1 MRAKRKVAQDLR
13 QAIDCLPART
23 REAMLDGIDANEI
36 IVGAYTDRRGGVC
49 PMLAAHR
56 HGGRTSL
63 ASFAKAWD
71 RYTGARRRPRPATER
86 ELRTLRAMLE
96 ASLFY
101 AESEIQAGAAE
112 WAAHSPQPAERK
124 RDTGERSRLKELKG
138 KPGWSWLRVF
148 RRYDDFQAALAQA
161 ESEEKARLAVPGADE
176 AHLGDD
182 AGRGRSQEE
191 THSLS

>member
-1 MRAKRKVAQDLR
+1 MKAKRKVAQELR

-36 IVGAYTDRRGGVC
+36 IVGAYTDHRGGVC

-96 ASLFY
+96 ASLVY
-101 AESEIQAGAAE
+101 GGSELAEAANAHK
-112 WAAHSPQPAERK
+112 AAVEARGSRPAARR
-124 RDTGERSRLKELKG
+124 RDTGERSRLKELTH
-138 KPGWSWLRVF
+138 KPGWAWLRVF

-161 ESEEKARLAVPGADE
+161 ESEEKARE
-176 AHLGDD
+176 AEPERELV
-182 AGRGRSQEE
+182 
-191 THSLS
+191 

>member
-1 MRAKRKVAQDLR
+1 MRPTRKLAQELR
-13 QAIDCLPART
+13 QAIDCLPERT
-23 REAMLDGIDANEI
+23 REAMLEGIDANEI

-101 AESEIQAGAAE
+101 GGSELEGAVADHRRT
-112 WAAHSPQPAERK
+112 ADRRRQTA
-124 RDTGERSRLKELKG
+124 DTGERSRMKELKH
-138 KPGWSWLRVF
+138 KPSWAWLRVF
-148 RRYDDFQAALAQA
+148 
-161 ESEEKARLAVPGADE
+161 
-176 AHLGDD
+176 
-182 AGRGRSQEE
+182 
-191 THSLS
+191 

>member
-1 MRAKRKVAQDLR
+1 LRTQRRLAQELR
-13 QAIDCLPART
+13 QAVDCLPERT
-23 REAMLDGIDANEI
+23 REAMLEGIDSNPI
-36 IVGAYTDRRGGVC
+36 IVGAYTDQRGGVC

-56 HGGRTSL
+56 HGGRTNL

-101 AESEIQAGAAE
+101 GGSELESAVADHHAVKRRN
-112 WAAHSPQPAERK
+112 P
-124 RDTGERSRLKELKG
+124 RDTGEKSRIKELKG
-138 KPGWSWLRVF
+138 RPGWAWLRVF

-161 ESEEKARLAVPGADE
+161 ESEEKARLAVAGTDE
-176 AHLGDD
+176 AHLRDD
-182 AGRGRSQEE
+182 AGRRRAQEE